1 MSRHFMPE
9 VLEILEVQGY
19 TARKKSD
26 GGYQITSPLG
36 RDPEYKSLC
45 RSFSISDPQNSR
57 DETVIRNRL
66 RQRGV
71 KFPEDIPDRSV
82 KSMPPP
88 NPSVI
93 ATVSPYV
100 AVREKISKV
109 VNLLGEI
116 EQELNAIQA
125 GNAKLVQL
133 RELLK
138 GIG

>member
-1 MSRHFMPE
+1 
-9 VLEILEVQGY
+9 
-19 TARKKSD
+19 
-26 GGYQITSPLG
+26 
-36 RDPEYKSLC
+36 
-45 RSFSISDPQNSR
+45 
-57 DETVIRNRL
+57 
-66 RQRGV
+66 
-71 KFPEDIPDRSV
+71 
-82 KSMPPP
+82 MPPP